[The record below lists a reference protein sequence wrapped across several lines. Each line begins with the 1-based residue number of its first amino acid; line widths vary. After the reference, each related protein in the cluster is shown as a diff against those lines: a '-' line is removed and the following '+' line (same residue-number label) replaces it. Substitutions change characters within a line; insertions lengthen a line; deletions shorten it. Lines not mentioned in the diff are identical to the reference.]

1 MRQVQDKEAS
11 PIVIPSNSYM
21 EGYLKSHKSIRIECN
36 FKGTILT
43 QKKVIID
50 DSSTVTGDIICED
63 LILSGIV
70 KGNVFCTGRVEMN
83 PDSVIQG
90 KVYTSTF
97 TNLSE
102 TDSDFVIQIPK
113 KSILNE
119 IRKHLDGLKTDV
131 GLSKDELLSTIRNCF
146 YDNVYARK
154 TNPDEKIKFE
164 FTEQLKVFKRVID
177 AKEEPKVSKS
187 TKEVIKRHE
196 S

>member
-50 DSSTVTGDIICED
+50 DLSTV
-63 LILSGIV
+63 
-70 KGNVFCTGRVEMN
+70 
-83 PDSVIQG
+83 
-90 KVYTSTF
+90 
-97 TNLSE
+97 
-102 TDSDFVIQIPK
+102 
-113 KSILNE
+113 
-119 IRKHLDGLKTDV
+119 
-131 GLSKDELLSTIRNCF
+131 
-146 YDNVYARK
+146 
-154 TNPDEKIKFE
+154 
-164 FTEQLKVFKRVID
+164 
-177 AKEEPKVSKS
+177 VSKS